1 VNGLSRSDQAS
12 ITQRLGVLRL
22 GSIRTKILVLAVL
35 ATLLPSLAT
44 TWIFYLE
51 NERSLEAKATEE
63 LQSVSVQTARELDLW
78 LKDRR
83 YELRVFAS
91 SYEVTENAGAVRASG
106 TVVRTGSS
114 YQRLTDY
121 LKSVRERFDYYGEL
135 LVVDPNGQ
143 VVASS
148 GESPAGFALPPDWQA
163 QLRSDDVVLGP
174 PYWDSA
180 NDRPEMLI
188 AVPIRT
194 AGENVLGTITAEVN
208 LRALADTLKS
218 LAPGESGRI
227 SLLTDDGQVVVTSH
241 DATAAVMALRYTP
254 DAIRAH
260 VGSDERPS
268 ELTNVAGQPVLG
280 SMRPV
285 PGLGWIVVAEIPS
298 GEVYGQ
304 LARLRNIAL
313 LIVAATLAL
322 AGGLGYALGLF
333 IVRPLDHLTEAAAKV
348 AAGDLQV
355 DLTAARG
362 GEVGYLTDVFNDMV
376 AHLRASRIELERLSV
391 TDPLTGL
398 DNRRRMMESLQ
409 NEVLRSR
416 RLKHA
421 FAVLMA
427 DVDHFKAYNDA
438 HGHPAGDGVLKRV
451 AAILREETRDVDSVA
466 RYGGEE
472 FFVLMPETKA
482 RAAAGLADRIRRR
495 LAEEATAAGGIT
507 MSFGVA
513 EFPTHGDS
521 GEELI
526 AVADSALYEAKRTG
540 RDRVV
545 VAAAADRARAVG
557 G

>member
-1 VNGLSRSDQAS
+1 
-12 ITQRLGVLRL
+12 
-22 GSIRTKILVLAVL
+22 
-35 ATLLPSLAT
+35 LLPSLAT
-44 TWIFYLE
+44 TWISYLE

-63 LQSVSVQTARELDLW
+63 LLSASAQTARELDLW
-78 LKDRR
+78 LKNIR

-91 SYEVTENAGAVRASG
+91 SYEVTENAEAARAG
-106 TVVRTGSS
+106 DRAARTGRSH
-114 YQRLTDY
+114 QRLTDY
-121 LKSVRERFDYYGEL
+121 LKSVRERTDDYGEL
-135 LVVDPNGQ
+135 LVVDLNGQ

-148 GESPAGFALPPDWQA
+148 GESPDGFALPPDWQA
-163 QLRSDDVVLGP
+163 QLRRDGLVLGA

-180 NDRPEMLI
+180 NNRPEMVI
-188 AVPIRT
+188 AVPILT
-194 AGENVLGTITAEVN
+194 AGESVLGTIAAEVN
-208 LRALADTLKS
+208 LRAVAETLKS
-218 LAPGESGRI
+218 FVPGDAGRI
-227 SLLTDDGQVVVTSH
+227 SLLTGDGHVVVNSQE
-241 DATAAVMALRYTP
+241 ATAAVMELSYAP
-254 DAIRAH
+254 DAIRAR
-260 VGSDERPS
+260 VGSDGLPS
-268 ELTNVAGQPVLG
+268 EFRNLSGQQVLG

-285 PGLGWIVVAEIPS
+285 PELDWIVVAQIPS
-298 GEVYGQ
+298 GEVFGQ
-304 LARLRNIAL
+304 LARLRNTAL
-313 LIVAATLAL
+313 LIVAATLIL
-322 AGGLGYALGLF
+322 AGGFGYALGLF
-333 IVRPLDHLTEAAAKV
+333 IVRPLDHLTAAAAKV
-348 AAGDLQV
+348 AAGDLQI

-362 GEVGYLTDVFNDMV
+362 GEVGYLTEVFNDMV
-376 AHLRASRIELERLSV
+376 SHLRASRLELERLSV

-438 HGHPAGDGVLKRV
+438 HGHPAGDGVLRRV

-482 RAAAGLADRIRRR
+482 RAAATLADRIRKR
-495 LAEEATAAGGIT
+495 LAEDEPAAGAIT

-513 EFPTHGDS
+513 EFPAHGDS

-545 VAAAADRARAVG
+545 VASAIERARAVG